1 MKLTKAIDFTH
12 VQVTDEF
19 WGARQ
24 KQVACVTVH
33 AGIINVE
40 KRGGGISNLINAGKK
55 NRGESY
61 GNFEG
66 ELYVDSDV
74 HKLLETMCYALQLND
89 GGNVQVQEAQKEIRA
104 KLEEWIPY
112 YQAAQESDGY
122 FDTYFTLV
130 RPDDKFTDFSLH
142 ELYCAGHMYEAAVAH
157 FRMSGGTDVRL
168 LDVAVKNADYIC
180 SLFGEGKWK
189 AVPGHQEIEL
199 ALLKLAALC
208 KEIGVFHG
216 YDYAAGVENYIEMAS
231 FFLRTRGDLQGRRGT
246 TLEPDMCQDYAPIT
260 EQTQILS
267 HAVRAH
273 YMCMGMADLEL
284 LTGDDTYREALLVLW
299 ESAQTKTYVTGA
311 VGNPNNH
318 EGYGADYYMPIGKC
332 YGETCASISSMM
344 WNQRMSMLF
353 GDNKYA
359 DEMEQQ
365 LYNNILSGVNLNG
378 DRFFYENHVRTAG
391 RERVVWY
398 GTACCPPNLMRT
410 VLSLG
415 GYIYTQ
421 QDDTV
426 TMNLYVANEAD
437 LSLTQGE
444 IHLSVTSG
452 FPWDGKVS
460 IRIATE
466 GERQMKLRLRLPSWA
481 TGKNTLAANGESI
494 SVTIDDQGYI
504 VLDRVWKS
512 GDTISLNLSM
522 EVQSIDMVKGT
533 EEADDYIAFRRGP
546 VVYCAE
552 SVDNESDPDRYSIS
566 KEAEFE
572 SKWVANLDGRADP
585 YGTRGMMLITTKDAK
600 LLEQEQN
607 TQFTMIPFYANS
619 NRGATGMEV
628 YINLDQKK

>member
-40 KRGGGISNLINAGKK
+40 KGGGGISNLINAGKK

-208 KEIGVFHG
+208 KEIGVSHG
-216 YDYAAGVENYIEMAS
+216 YDYAAGVENYI
-231 FFLRTRGDLQGRRGT
+231 FL
-246 TLEPDMCQDYAPIT
+246 P
-260 EQTQILS
+260 
-267 HAVRAH
+267 AH
-273 YMCMGMADLEL
+273 QSGSPRKAWND
-284 LTGDDTYREALLVLW
+284 
-299 ESAQTKTYVTGA
+299 TGA
-311 VGNPNNH
+311 GYVSGLCTNYRADTDFKSCCPGTLYVY
-318 EGYGADYYMPIGKC
+318 GYG
-332 YGETCASISSMM
+332 
-344 WNQRMSMLF
+344 R
-353 GDNKYA
+353 
-359 DEMEQQ
+359 
-365 LYNNILSGVNLNG
+365 SG
-378 DRFFYENHVRTAG
+378 
-391 RERVVWY
+391 
-398 GTACCPPNLMRT
+398 
-410 VLSLG
+410 
-415 GYIYTQ
+415 
-421 QDDTV
+421 
-426 TMNLYVANEAD
+426 
-437 LSLTQGE
+437 
-444 IHLSVTSG
+444 TS
-452 FPWDGKVS
+452 
-460 IRIATE
+460 
-466 GERQMKLRLRLPSWA
+466 
-481 TGKNTLAANGESI
+481 
-494 SVTIDDQGYI
+494 
-504 VLDRVWKS
+504 
-512 GDTISLNLSM
+512 
-522 EVQSIDMVKGT
+522 
-533 EEADDYIAFRRGP
+533 
-546 VVYCAE
+546 
-552 SVDNESDPDRYSIS
+552 
-566 KEAEFE
+566 
-572 SKWVANLDGRADP
+572 DGR
-585 YGTRGMMLITTKDAK
+585 
-600 LLEQEQN
+600 
-607 TQFTMIPFYANS
+607 
-619 NRGATGMEV
+619 
-628 YINLDQKK
+628 